1 MDNYFMRLAVAIL
14 VLVLSLIIYLSI
26 CPLVFDLTEDSKF
39 SADQT
44 IKRNDGD
51 ILEGLDFT
59 KGDWC
64 AYVIIS
70 NNDDMDLSKELP
82 RGKILVTRDQSTLC
96 VIKDSISYRSTGGDE
111 TTVENELIICRDSKV
126 VFRSKIVLDEFNLG
140 FQSQE
145 FGFVKPDNPQ
155 RFIDSF
161 SKFERVYFPFLI
173 LRN

>member
-1 MDNYFMRLAVAIL
+1 MRLKIVAIL
-14 VLVLSLIIYLSI
+14 ILVSSLIIYLSI
-26 CPLVFDLTEDSKF
+26 YPLVFDLAENSKF
-39 SADQT
+39 LTDQN
-44 IKRNDGD
+44 IRRSDGS

-64 AYVIIS
+64 AYIIID
-70 NNDDMDLSKELP
+70 NNDDMNLSKELP
-82 RGKILVTRDQSTLC
+82 QGKILVTRDRSTLR
-96 VIKDSISYRSTGGDE
+96 VIKDSISYQLTGGDE
-111 TTVENELIICRDSKV
+111 ATVENELIICRDSKV
-126 VFRSKIVLDEFNLG
+126 VFRSKIVLDEFNAG

-161 SKFERVYFPFLI
+161 SKFERAYFPFLI